1 MTTGTAAQAADCKTR
16 YPIVLVHG
24 IGYTDEDYPDYWG
37 RVPAALTRCGA
48 EVYFGGQDSYA
59 SVTVNA
65 QQLKDRILA
74 ICAGEAG
81 AARAGDTA
89 AREGAPDKVNIIA
102 HSKGGLDARYM
113 ISCLDMAPYVA
124 SLTTIATPHRGI
136 GAIDTLQR
144 KAPAVLAQLYGLFAL
159 MVRIDGGDRPDSLAV
174 FDQLSEDYLSV
185 FNELVPD
192 AAGVYYQSW
201 ACDMADRKTD
211 PPLGLFYDMVHR
223 LQGDNDGF
231 VPVESA
237 KWGTFRGVYRG
248 EDGAGI
254 SHPMA
259 CDGRVRQM
267 EKQGRED
274 LSSWYVQI
282 VSELREMGL

>member
-1 MTTGTAAQAADCKTR
+1 M
-16 YPIVLVHG
+16 
-24 IGYTDEDYPDYWG
+24 
-37 RVPAALTRCGA
+37 
-48 EVYFGGQDSYA
+48 
-59 SVTVNA
+59 TVNA

-74 ICAGEAG
+74 ICAGEG
-81 AARAGDTA
+81 DAARAGED
-89 AREGAPDKVNIIA
+89 APGKVNIIA

-113 ISCLDMAPYVA
+113 ISCLDMAEHVA

-136 GAIDTLQR
+136 GAIDTLKQ

-159 MVRIDGGDRPDSLAV
+159 MVRIDGGDKPDSLAV
-174 FDQLSEDYLSV
+174 FDQLSEDYLHV

-267 EKQGRED
+267 EKQGRGD

-282 VSELREMGL
+282 VSELREMGY